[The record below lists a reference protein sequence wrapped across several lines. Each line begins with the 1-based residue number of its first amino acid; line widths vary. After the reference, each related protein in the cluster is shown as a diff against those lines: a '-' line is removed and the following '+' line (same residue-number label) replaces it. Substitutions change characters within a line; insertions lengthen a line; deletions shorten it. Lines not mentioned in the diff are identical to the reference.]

1 MARILIAEDDRGIS
15 DFISRGLRGEGYDCD
30 IVEAGPNAFAAARS
44 GDYDLVILDLGLP
57 HMDGADVL
65 EQLRALGVTIPIIVL
80 TARTNIEARVRSL
93 EGGAD
98 DYMPKPFQFAEL
110 AARVRL
116 RLPGPN
122 ADAKNHNDADANELS
137 HGDLS
142 LDLRAQRVTIGDGTV
157 KSNVKDL
164 SRRETALLEAFL
176 RHPDETLTRAQ
187 LLKQVWDM
195 DFDPGSNVV
204 DVYVRTL
211 RKKVGPERIETV
223 RGAGYRLADVD

>member
-1 MARILIAEDDRGIS
+1 MPRILIAEDDRGIS
-15 DFISRGLRGEGYDCD
+15 DFISRGLRGEGYECD
-30 IVEAGPNAFAAARS
+30 VVEAGPNAFAAARS

-65 EQLRALGVTIPIIVL
+65 EQLRALGVRIPIIVL
-80 TARTNIEARVRSL
+80 TARTNIEDRVRSL

-116 RLPGPN
+116 RLPRPGTGS
-122 ADAKNHNDADANELS
+122 ANEEDSMVLT
-137 HGDLS
+137 HGDMT
-142 LDLRAQRVTIGDGTV
+142 LDLRAQRVQLGG
-157 KSNVKDL
+157 KWKDL

-176 RHPDETLTRAQ
+176 RHPDEVLSRAQ
-187 LLKQVWDM
+187 LLEMVWEIG
-195 DFDPGSNVV
+195 FDPGSNVV

-211 RKKVGPERIETV
+211 RKKVGSQRIETV
-223 RGAGYRLADVD
+223 RGSGYRLAPADQ